1 MLWKWT
7 VWWIVPK
14 FRSLHNGIHLHPC
27 YSHLPWFIHFSWY
40 TSGSQKESCSSFF
53 FSISWSSKM
62 TDCAQRIHHVFLS
75 THWCLGEVSFSWKV
89 RGHQQRLGI
98 RRSTGAWYGGFLKW
112 WYPTTMGF
120 PTKDDHFRVFW
131 GYHHLRK
138 HPYRSGTSVG
148 IHWSTILF
156 STCKLE
162 VHGNEPRLESHEYYS

>member
-1 MLWKWT
+1 MNPIRSQGLFGSLGESHQRRCFRECCGNELFDELFQNSEACTMASTYIHIT
-7 VWWIVPK
+7 VICHGLSIFHGTHPALK
-14 FRSLHNGIHLHPC
+14 KSLAHL
-27 YSHLPWFIHFSWY
+27 
-40 TSGSQKESCSSFF
+40 F

-138 HPYRSGTSVG
+138 YPYRSGTSVG
-148 IHWSTILF
+148 IH
-156 STCKLE
+156 
-162 VHGNEPRLESHEYYS
+162 